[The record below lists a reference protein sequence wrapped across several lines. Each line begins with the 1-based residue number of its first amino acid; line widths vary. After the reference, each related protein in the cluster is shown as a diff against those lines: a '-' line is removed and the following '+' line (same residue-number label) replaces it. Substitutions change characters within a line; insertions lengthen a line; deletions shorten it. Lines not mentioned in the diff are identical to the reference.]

1 MKTNQMAIVANA
13 PDTDEFAKRFPQY
26 GPFARGK
33 GAYLFK
39 VITSVDSY
47 NRMQI
52 LTELKFPAVSG
63 IAEIC
68 YQETSKKNGELSAY
82 TKQFI
87 GAVVCSVME
96 MNAYSKTGK
105 KKTIPHKY
113 FTKGEVYKND
123 QSV

>member
-1 MKTNQMAIVANA
+1 MKTNQMTVTANT
-13 PDTDEFAKRFPQY
+13 PDTDEFAKKFPQY
-26 GPFARGK
+26 GPFARDK
-33 GAYLFK
+33 GAFLFK
-39 VITSVDSY
+39 VITTVESF

-52 LTELKFPAVSG
+52 LTELNYPAVTG

-68 YQETSKKNGELSAY
+68 YQETSKKNGELSGY

-96 MNAYSKTGK
+96 MNGYSKTGK

-123 QSV
+123 LAI